1 MPEEG
6 EVIEVRSKHRKQILE
21 ECSLS
26 LLGMFLTTKP
36 INLRATKNLLR
47 LVWKMGSDLKMTDV
61 GNGLIQFKFAIES
74 QLVWVLNNGPWSF
87 DNHLLLL
94 CRWEKWMTAFSVNF
108 QYVPIWVQVWGLLFD
123 LFNDETGR
131 DIGRAISRVIE
142 VDCKAIA
149 SDQVRF
155 LRI

>member
-61 GNGLIQFKFAIES
+61 GDGFIQFKFAIES

-94 CRWEKWMTAFSVNF
+94 RRREKGMTAFSVNF
-108 QYVPIWVQVWGLLFD
+108 QYLPICVQVWGLPFD
-123 LFNDETGR
+123 LFNEEAGR

-149 SDQVRF
+149 LDQVRF